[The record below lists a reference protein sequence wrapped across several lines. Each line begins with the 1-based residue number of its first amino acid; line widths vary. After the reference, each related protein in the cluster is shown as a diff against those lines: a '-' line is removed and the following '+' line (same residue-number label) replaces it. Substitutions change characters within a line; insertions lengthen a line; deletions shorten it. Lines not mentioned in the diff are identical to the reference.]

1 MELPANIRE
10 IIEEEAEKY
19 PLKQLSAASGA
30 ISAAY
35 RENTADGK
43 QLVSGKIE
51 ALAYAAV
58 RMPATYAAAMSVLE
72 QCSCRSGGL
81 SDSRSD
87 GLFGEEIST
96 LLDAGAGC
104 GAFSFAAAESFP
116 SLRQVICLERAE
128 NMLETGKMLMKRSGF
143 PCGYEWRRAN
153 LTETELPRA
162 HLVSAAYTLNEIPRE
177 KRPALVKRLWEAAEK
192 QLIIIEPGTPAGFAG
207 LLETRTLLRSLGAEI
222 LAPCPKIGECPLP
235 ENDWCHFTARV
246 ARSKLHKRLKE
257 GDAPYEDEKF
267 CYIAAVRGSASPCAA
282 RILRHPRIE
291 SGRITLRLC
300 TPGGMAERTAT
311 KKDGADFKRARK
323 ANSGDAF

>member
-43 QLVSGKIE
+43 QLISGKIE

-72 QCSCRSGGL
+72 QCSCL
-81 SDSRSD
+81 SE
-87 GLFGEEIST
+87 GEICT

-104 GAFSFAAAESFP
+104 GAFSFAAAETFS
-116 SLRQVICLERAE
+116 SLRRVICLERAE
-128 NMLETGKMLMKRSGF
+128 NMLETGEMLMKRSGF
-143 PCGYEWRRAN
+143 PCEYEWRRAN
-153 LTETELPRA
+153 LTEAKLPRA

-177 KRPALVKRLWEAAEK
+177 KRPNLVKRLWEAAEK
-192 QLIIIEPGTPAGFAG
+192 LLVIIEPGTPAGFAG
-207 LLETRTLLRSLGAEI
+207 LLEIRALLRSLGAEI

-291 SGRITLRLC
+291 SGRVTLRLC
-300 TPGGMAERTAT
+300 TPEGIAERTAT
-311 KKDGADFKRARK
+311 KKDDADFKRARK